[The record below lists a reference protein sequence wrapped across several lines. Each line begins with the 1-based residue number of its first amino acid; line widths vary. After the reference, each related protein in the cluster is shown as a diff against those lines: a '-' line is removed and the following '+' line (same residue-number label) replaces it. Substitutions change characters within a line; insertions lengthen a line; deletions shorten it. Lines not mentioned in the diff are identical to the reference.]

1 MGRALLITGL
11 VVAFV
16 LLDAL
21 LVVAVLRRAAR
32 RQPGLLLPFG
42 LSIETAALRSN
53 VRTLPTQALPLPD
66 APSAADW
73 TPGAPN
79 PANHYFDELVSV
91 ENRPVLDLT
100 GEPAALRW
108 PEQSVWRDR
117 TSLDDA
123 TEKAGKPGAHSR
135 PSAAS
140 NAE

>member
-66 APSAADW
+66 AP
-73 TPGAPN
+73 
-79 PANHYFDELVSV
+79 
-91 ENRPVLDLT
+91 LT
-100 GEPAALRW
+100 GLLEPPIL
-108 PEQSVWRDR
+108 PTTTSTSSFPSR
-117 TSLDDA
+117 TVPYS
-123 TEKAGKPGAHSR
+123 T
-135 PSAAS
+135 
-140 NAE
+140 